1 MLVQGV
7 LLFVIVS
14 KKLLLGG
21 RAYVASSIRVQIIM
35 VGGGKA
41 WQQDCVAAC
50 SILSRLRDREKG
62 ISVLICPPPL
72 SHFIQPWL

>member
-35 VGGGKA
+35 VGGKA

-72 SHFIQPWL
+72 SHFIQPWV